1 MAGEVNQGG
10 DWRPFLFFDSNEF
23 RRRRSMKMQLPGRV
37 VGITVLLMLC
47 CGAAGAQEP
56 PVSNA
61 SQPAAPEVPKDGMPV
76 ALTLKHAIELALQNS
91 KEIQVA
97 KIQASV
103 ADRAAKITTAQFMP
117 NLYAGSGAGYTY
129 GIPETPGGRAPS
141 IFNVSYTERVLNE
154 PLRGQAKESQE
165 QAKAQRIVLEDAK
178 NSVITR
184 TAMAYLE
191 LGKVR
196 HSLELLRKEQES
208 AEKIL
213 QVTQERQGEG
223 YELPVE
229 VTKAQLT
236 KAQVVQRILQLE
248 GREDEL
254 EVFLRYQLGF
264 SEGQAIEVTAEEL
277 PGEAEQAGDNLVAM
291 AMTHNAGLQL
301 AASDVRAKEFRLKGE
316 KRGYFPTVELVGIYS
331 LLGKFNNY
339 SQFFR
344 TFQRNNFNAGID
356 VRIPIFSAPTKAAI
370 GMARINL
377 EAAQV
382 NLLNKKTELTAE
394 VRQKTRR
401 VRERD
406 AAKEV
411 ARLELQLAQQNVA
424 VFQSQFAEGKLNLR
438 EVEKARLEENEK
450 WMAYLDANFQKQQAQ
465 LELLKT
471 AGQLNKVWQ

>member
-1 MAGEVNQGG
+1 
-10 DWRPFLFFDSNEF
+10 
-23 RRRRSMKMQLPGRV
+23 MKMGWRGRFA
-37 VGITVLLMLC
+37 GM
-47 CGAAGAQEP
+47 AALWALSCSAVGAQEL
-56 PVSNA
+56 VTQEA
-61 SQPAAPEVPKDGMPV
+61 SQTAAQKSPKDGAAV
-76 ALTLKHAIELALQNS
+76 ALTLKRAIELALQNS

-103 ADRAAKITTAQFMP
+103 ADHAAQITKAQFMP

-141 IFNVSYTERVLNE
+141 IFNVTYTEQIFNE
-154 PLRGQAKESQE
+154 PLRGQAKETQE
-165 QAKAQRIVLEDAK
+165 QSKAQKILLEDAK

-184 TAMAYLE
+184 TAMSYLE

-196 HSLELLRKEQES
+196 HSLELLRREQES
-208 AEKIL
+208 SEKIL

-236 KAQVVQRILQLE
+236 RAQVIQRILQLE
-248 GREDEL
+248 AREDDL
-254 EVFLRYQLGF
+254 EVFLRYQLGL
-264 SEGQAIEVTAEEL
+264 SEGQAVEVTPEEL
-277 PGEAEQAGDNLVAM
+277 PGEAELAGDSLVAM
-291 AMTHNAGLQL
+291 AMMHNAGLQL
-301 AASDVRAKEFRLKGE
+301 AESDVRAKEFRLKGE
-316 KRGYFPTVELVGIYS
+316 RRGYLPTLEFVSIYS
-331 LLGKFNNY
+331 VLAKFNNY
-339 SQFFR
+339 SQFFNG
-344 TFQRNNFNAGID
+344 FQRNNFNAGVD
-356 VRIPIFSAPTKAAI
+356 VRVPIFSAQTRAAI
-370 GMARINL
+370 GLAQINL
-377 EAAQV
+377 ESAKV
-382 NLLNKKTELTAE
+382 NLTNKKTELSAD

-450 WMAYLDANFQKQQAQ
+450 WMAYLDANFQRQQAQ

-471 AGQLNKVWQ
+471 AGQLDKVWQ

>member
-1 MAGEVNQGG
+1 MRAVRCVCGVALVMMLG
-10 DWRPFLFFDSNEF
+10 FDAAFAQETPAPKAIEPTAQMGS
-23 RRRRSMKMQLPGRV
+23 RV
-37 VGITVLLMLC
+37 V
-47 CGAAGAQEP
+47 A
-56 PVSNA
+56 
-61 SQPAAPEVPKDGMPV
+61 PV
-76 ALTLKHAIELALQNS
+76 ALTLKRTIELALRNS
-91 KEIQVA
+91 KDIQVA

-103 ADRAAKITTAQFMP
+103 ADHAAQITKAEFMP
-117 NLYAGSGAGYTY
+117 NLYAGSGAGYTN

-141 IFNVSYTERVLNE
+141 IFNVSYTEQVFNE
-154 PLRGQAKESQE
+154 PLRGQAKETQE
-165 QAKAQRIVLEDAK
+165 QAKSQKILLEDTR
-178 NSVITR
+178 NNVIAR

-223 YELPVE
+223 FELPVE

-254 EVFLRYQLGF
+254 EAFLRYQLGYP
-264 SEGQAIEVTAEEL
+264 EEQRIEVTPEEL

-291 AMTHNAGLQL
+291 AMTNNAGLQL
-301 AASDVRAKEFRLKGE
+301 AESDVRGKEFRLKGE
-316 KRGYFPTVELVGIYS
+316 RRGYFPTLELVSVYS
-331 LLGKFNNY
+331 VLAKFNNY
-339 SQFFR
+339 SQFFSS
-344 TFQRNNFNAGID
+344 FQRNNFNAGID
-356 VRIPIFSAPTKAAI
+356 MRMPIFSAHIKAAI
-370 GMARINL
+370 GL
-377 EAAQV
+377 AQV
-382 NLLNKKTELTAE
+382 NLDAAKATLANKKTELSVE

-424 VFQSQFAEGKLNLR
+424 VLQAQFGEGKLNLR
-438 EVEKARLEENEK
+438 EMEKARVEENEK

-465 LELLKT
+465 LDLLKT
-471 AGQLNKVWQ
+471 AGKLDKVWQ